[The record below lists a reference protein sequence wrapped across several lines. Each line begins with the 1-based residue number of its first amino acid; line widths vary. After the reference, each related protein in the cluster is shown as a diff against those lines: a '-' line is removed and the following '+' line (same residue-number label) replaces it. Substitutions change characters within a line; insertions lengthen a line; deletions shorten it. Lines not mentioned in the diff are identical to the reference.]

1 MSAQTIPH
9 KQARPQNPCG
19 TYAYALPLD
28 GIASPAVSAR
38 SIAGVWA
45 TAPDDVREALNAYHN
60 EKTASAAARV
70 ALRVACY
77 TRAAAVVT
85 PGDDMLAGAL
95 ASQGIRP
102 LTCSVRGG
110 KAHYAIAPL
119 RWIAY
124 HSDVTRASELFGAM
138 SAQNPP
144 RFGRAF

>member
-28 GIASPAVSAR
+28 DIASPAVSAR

-110 KAHYAIAPL
+110 KAYFSAP
-119 RWIAY
+119 W
-124 HSDVTRASELFGAM
+124 G
-138 SAQNPP
+138 
-144 RFGRAF
+144 

>member
-19 TYAYALPLD
+19 TFAYAMPLD
-28 GIASPAVSAR
+28 GIVSPAVSAR
-38 SIAGVWA
+38 SLAGVWT
-45 TAPDDVREALNAYHN
+45 TAPADVLEALNAYN
-60 EKTASAAARV
+60 SEQTAHAASRV

-77 TRAAAVVT
+77 TRAAAVVS

-110 KAHYAIAPL
+110 KAYFSAP
-119 RWIAY
+119 W
-124 HSDVTRASELFGAM
+124 G
-138 SAQNPP
+138 
-144 RFGRAF
+144 

>member
-38 SIAGVWA
+38 SLAGVWA

-70 ALRVACY
+70 
-77 TRAAAVVT
+77 AAVVT

-110 KAHYAIAPL
+110 KAYFSAP
-119 RWIAY
+119 W
-124 HSDVTRASELFGAM
+124 G
-138 SAQNPP
+138 
-144 RFGRAF
+144 